1 MPWCYIYSR
10 LKKPSELLFAGPSDS
25 ADGSGI
31 RVEVPMSSRL
41 ARFFDEDSST
51 DLPEQFP
58 RSDISKIAVGLTD
71 CLDGKRRALVV
82 TDIAELLSI
91 SERQVYKL
99 VAAHRIPCFKI
110 GGSIRFDPL
119 AISVWLRQKMS
130 PGCVEH
136 RAERRT
142 RTSAIEDQ

>member
-1 MPWCYIYSR
+1 
-10 LKKPSELLFAGPSDS
+10 
-25 ADGSGI
+25 
-31 RVEVPMSSRL
+31 MSSRL
-41 ARFFDEDSST
+41 ARFFDEDPST
-51 DLPEQFP
+51 DLPEQFS

-142 RTSAIEDQ
+142 RTSAVEDQ

>member
-1 MPWCYIYSR
+1 
-10 LKKPSELLFAGPSDS
+10 
-25 ADGSGI
+25 
-31 RVEVPMSSRL
+31 MSSRL

-51 DLPEQFP
+51 DLPEQP
-58 RSDISKIAVGLTD
+58 SRSDISKISVGLTD
-71 CLDGKRRALVV
+71 CLDGRRRALLV

-99 VAAHRIPCFKI
+99 VAEHRIPCFKI

-142 RTSAIEDQ
+142 RTSAVEDQ